1 MNLKILIFF
10 LVFFLYKN
18 VDAQLNGESEII
30 KNVHLLWEL
39 ALKNNSNLKLV
50 QLKTDQLRLDY
61 DVSQAYKYPQIKG
74 NVNIQDNIILPT
86 TAIPGA
92 LFGQSNTTKFVQFG
106 TKYNYNTGIYVIKNL
121 FDGQLKALSKIAK
134 ENIELNKAEA
144 LSSIQTIKVQIT
156 QHYYTILLANVSN
169 EILKNDVLIGKSILD
184 LSKQKFEQGLIDGI
198 MYNQAKIS
206 YNLIKQQIIQ
216 NKELMLNE
224 FASIHKLIGNDTLPI
239 NLISNSIEIEE
250 LSKKNYIEMGIDKN
264 LLALPYYLKIQKYK
278 HQYIQAGFFPTF
290 TFMGYFGFQN
300 FNNTFSLDFKKSDW
314 TNYQYLSL
322 NVSIPIFVGF
332 ANKNKLKS
340 NQIENKIIEEKNK
353 FENFNSKINDEKIIQ
368 SNEHFFEIMQES
380 KNNYVLY
387 DEIKKLQYQK
397 YMNGVISQDIF
408 LKSMDEYLK
417 SLQIYINN
425 LSNLLFY
432 QAILISRK

>member
-1 MNLKILIFF
+1 M
-10 LVFFLYKN
+10 
-18 VDAQLNGESEII
+18 
-30 KNVHLLWEL
+30 
-39 ALKNNSNLKLV
+39 
-50 QLKTDQLRLDY
+50 
-61 DVSQAYKYPQIKG
+61 
-74 NVNIQDNIILPT
+74 
-86 TAIPGA
+86 
-92 LFGQSNTTKFVQFG
+92 
-106 TKYNYNTGIYVIKNL
+106 
-121 FDGQLKALSKIAK
+121 
-134 ENIELNKAEA
+134 
-144 LSSIQTIKVQIT
+144 
-156 QHYYTILLANVSN
+156 ANVFN

>member
-1 MNLKILIFF
+1 
-10 LVFFLYKN
+10 
-18 VDAQLNGESEII
+18 
-30 KNVHLLWEL
+30 
-39 ALKNNSNLKLV
+39 
-50 QLKTDQLRLDY
+50 
-61 DVSQAYKYPQIKG
+61 
-74 NVNIQDNIILPT
+74 
-86 TAIPGA
+86 
-92 LFGQSNTTKFVQFG
+92 
-106 TKYNYNTGIYVIKNL
+106 
-121 FDGQLKALSKIAK
+121 
-134 ENIELNKAEA
+134 
-144 LSSIQTIKVQIT
+144 
-156 QHYYTILLANVSN
+156 
-169 EILKNDVLIGKSILD
+169 
-184 LSKQKFEQGLIDGI
+184 

-300 FNNTFSLDFKKSDW
+300 FNNTFSQDFKKSDW

-353 FENFNSKINDEKIIQ
+353 FENFK
-368 SNEHFFEIMQES
+368 
-380 KNNYVLY
+380 
-387 DEIKKLQYQK
+387 
-397 YMNGVISQDIF
+397 
-408 LKSMDEYLK
+408 
-417 SLQIYINN
+417 
-425 LSNLLFY
+425 
-432 QAILISRK
+432 